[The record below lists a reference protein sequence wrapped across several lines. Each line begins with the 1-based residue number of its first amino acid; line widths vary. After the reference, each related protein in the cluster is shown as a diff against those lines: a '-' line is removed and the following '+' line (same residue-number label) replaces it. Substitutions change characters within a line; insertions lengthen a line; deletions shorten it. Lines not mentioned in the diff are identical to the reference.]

1 MGELL
6 IERIPIEDYERV
18 LPQKSFPRMPIL
30 YLELLENK
38 TKVRKDLLN
47 KLHKPPP
54 PKPEPEPEPTRDTS
68 FEQFQSSHAE
78 EQVVDSS
85 GAGDGEGDEDS
96 GEKIIED
103 QLNTLL
109 GEDKSQAASA
119 PEPPTLQELQQK
131 KKVTINNSYNYVEED
146 EETQKERNTVYF
158 KYEVLRRMHPNA
170 SIPEFTL
177 YSDPKLMSQK
187 YEMLTKKLSLD
198 SSVENWKRYMI
209 VFVMGCEVAL
219 GKVNF
224 DMEGFAQQQIMSMK
238 TYDQLLVEMAEKSYM
253 PSGSKWSP
261 EIRLFM
267 MLTMNVVLFVVSKMI
282 FKKTGTNL
290 LGTINSMTNTAE
302 RSMKEP
308 TMSAGASTEM

>member
-170 SIPEFTL
+170 SIPEF
-177 YSDPKLMSQK
+177 
-187 YEMLTKKLSLD
+187 
-198 SSVENWKRYMI
+198 
-209 VFVMGCEVAL
+209 C
-219 GKVNF
+219 
-224 DMEGFAQQQIMSMK
+224 
-238 TYDQLLVEMAEKSYM
+238 
-253 PSGSKWSP
+253 
-261 EIRLFM
+261 
-267 MLTMNVVLFVVSKMI
+267 
-282 FKKTGTNL
+282 
-290 LGTINSMTNTAE
+290 
-302 RSMKEP
+302 
-308 TMSAGASTEM
+308 